1 MKERGRGVPGSQ
13 RKSGTGGRR
22 LAGSGLCGLGAPMLG
37 GSFDGSES
45 LMTRCIFLTDH
56 VGSTVEDG

>member
-13 RKSGTGGRR
+13 RKSRTGGRR
-22 LAGSGLCGLGAPMLG
+22 LAGSGLCGLGVPMLG

-45 LMTRCIFLTDH
+45 LMTRCIFLTDR
-56 VGSTVEDG
+56 SK